1 MAPSDAG
8 GKTDLLPTFVSAH
21 SNVRR
26 HWLLPLIS
34 AVAAVAYWQRIT
46 FGFQD
51 GVDRTQDDAGSGHG
65 LRCTRHRGSK
75 GRTIIIALVL
85 HAAGDGLLDLGRRYL
100 LAGMG
105 MFFLGHLGYIAAF
118 YPFRYAVADL
128 PQSRRIAIVAL
139 VVAMAALSIYIWPRL
154 PGVMAVAA
162 PAYTIAL
169 TAMTVVALL
178 GHWRGPLRDDRCR
191 IVYPVGQPARPQTVR
206 RRTNV
211 CGTDLACL
219 CHRANPH
226 ATRLPSLCCC
236 VSSESLAA
244 FR

>member
-1 MAPSDAG
+1 M
-8 GKTDLLPTFVSAH
+8 
-21 SNVRR
+21 RR

-46 FGFQD
+46 FDSKTASIVLKMTPALAMAFD
-51 GVDRTQDDAGSGHG
+51 VA
-65 LRCTRHRGSK
+65 RHRGSK

-154 PGVMAVAA
+154 LGVMAVAA
-162 PAYTIAL
+162 PTYTIAL
-169 TAMTVVALL
+169 TAMTGVALL
-178 GHWRGPLRDDRCR
+178 GHWRGPLVMIGALLFVLSDSLLGLKLFADEQTYAPL
-191 IVYPVGQPARPQTVR
+191 IWPAYAA
-206 RRTNV
+206 
-211 CGTDLACL
+211 GKSSS
-219 CHRANPH
+219 HS
-226 ATRLPSLCCC
+226 ATFTPLLR
-236 VSSESLAA
+236 
-244 FR
+244 FQ